1 MGKRVFAYGL
11 VALQYT
17 GSIDVPCRSLVHER
31 KNPVLQPDDIVL
43 VDEATGVLLV
53 RGGNYKKLNMDG
65 GKVSSLFV
73 TDEEP
78 TDNVPV
84 DNVPVDNK
92 VNDALETKSYQELVK
107 LAKENAI
114 NFAQKSKEQLI
125 ALLKGEKVENQ
136 GE

>member
-17 GSIDVPCRSLVHER
+17 GGIDVPCRSLVHER
-31 KNPVLQPDDIVL
+31 KNPILQPNDIIL
-43 VDEATGVLLV
+43 VDEVTGVLLV

-65 GKVSSLFV
+65 GRVSSLFV
-73 TDEEP
+73 TEDEP
-78 TDNVPV
+78 TGDNTAG
-84 DNVPVDNK
+84 
-92 VNDALETKSYQELVK
+92 DALETKSYQELVK

-125 ALLKGEKVENQ
+125 ALLKGDKVENQ
-136 GE
+136 SE

>member
-31 KNPVLQPDDIVL
+31 KNPVLQSDDIVL
-43 VDEATGVLLV
+43 VDEVTGVLLV

-78 TDNVPV
+78 TNNVPA
-84 DNVPVDNK
+84 DNN
-92 VNDALETKSYQELVK
+92 VNDALETKSYKELVK
-107 LAKENAI
+107 LAKENNI

-125 ALLKGEKVENQ
+125 ALLKGDKVENQ